1 MATRITSVLIGISFR
16 KAFRILDDTGAIFD
30 KLLYENGEKYFDAK
44 YFPRIEYG
52 GFEKG
57 LRNDETGNYLKLT
70 SDNVVYCHHISKC
83 ADEDPEIQAV
93 IERVNKAIVPFLIEE
108 YRLEISRIGM
118 VFTVDV
124 DNKKLDRFKNKFFK
138 DNVDVSAFRFS
149 IPSATPAGIREKDS
163 QDYYNTIYTI
173 SREGDKYVI
182 SFDFQ
187 EYFKPL
193 KPSWREC
200 RADAFFAKA
209 RQEFADNLVKELE

>member
-1 MATRITSVLIGISFR
+1 MSTRITLVLVGISFR

-30 KLLYENGEKYFDAK
+30 KLLYENGEKHFSPK

-70 SDNVVYCHHISKC
+70 SDNVVYCHHITRE
-83 ADEDPEIQAV
+83 ADEGREIQDV
-93 IERVNKAIVPFLIEE
+93 IERVNKAIVPFLLEE

-118 VFTVDV
+118 VFTVEV
-124 DNKKLDRFKNKFFK
+124 DSKKLDKFKSKYFK

-149 IPSATPAGIREKDS
+149 IPSATPMGIKEKDA

-173 SREGDKYVI
+173 SREGDKFVI

-200 RADAFFAKA
+200 RADAFFTKA
-209 RQEFADNLVKELE
+209 RQEFANNLVKELE

>member
-1 MATRITSVLIGISFR
+1 MATGITSVLVGISFR

-30 KLLYENGEKYFDAK
+30 KLLYEDGGKYFSPK

-70 SDNVVYCHHISKC
+70 SDNVVYCHNIPKT
-83 ADEDPEIQAV
+83 ADEDREIKAV
-93 IERVNKAIVPFLIEE
+93 IERVNKAIVPFLLET
-108 YRLEISRIGM
+108 YRLEISRVGT
-118 VFTVDV
+118 VFTVEV
-124 DNKKLDRFKNKFFK
+124 DGKKLSKFKSKYFK

-149 IPSATPAGIREKDS
+149 IPSATPAGIKEKDT

-173 SREGDKYVI
+173 SKDGDKFVI

-200 RADAFFAKA
+200 RADTFFAKA
-209 RQEFADNLVKELE
+209 RQEFANNLANELE